1 MTSLKML
8 LFLIFTILTS
18 FSFSQVQRKTR
29 PLGLK
34 DTVEVVK
41 GSDEMDKKE
50 MMRELN
56 LTREQ
61 KIKMK
66 EIRQSGKAKKETIDN
81 DDTLTPEQKKEKLKE
96 LRKEQLQKV
105 QAILTVEQ
113 REQMRAMRQ
122 SGNIKKESNN
132 KAAN

>member
-1 MTSLKML
+1 MASLKML
-8 LFLIFTILTS
+8 LLLIFTILTS

>member
-29 PLGLK
+29 PSGLK
-34 DTVEVVK
+34 DTVAVVK

-50 MMRELN
+50 MMGELN

-66 EIRQSGKAKKETIDN
+66 EIRQSGKVKKETIDN

-96 LRKEQLQKV
+96 LRKEQVQKV
-105 QAILTVEQ
+105 QSILTVEQ

-122 SGNIKKESNN
+122 NGNLKKEGNN
-132 KAAN
+132 KADN